1 MRLLICI
8 ESSEVFCRHLPDKWL
23 RGSESGHGALEP
35 WPWDQTRAEKSW
47 SIRRLG
53 VERATNFKAR
63 HWVPPSFHLKG
74 TGQRGR
80 VEVYVVGTECGR
92 GSRGGEACIL
102 EKGPQGELKEAVAVR
117 SLHLDCCFKLP
128 QPLVS
133 RGEKPVREPHQ
144 RKERQGEKRCLT
156 LNLTG
161 RWDILLNKEGLV
173 MKSKDTLT

>member
-1 MRLLICI
+1 MRLLVCI

-35 WPWDQTRAEKSW
+35 WPGDQTRAEKSR

-80 VEVYVVGTECGR
+80 EWRCMWWGLSVVGAAEVETHASWRKAPR
-92 GSRGGEACIL
+92 GSSR
-102 EKGPQGELKEAVAVR
+102 EL
-117 SLHLDCCFKLP
+117 
-128 QPLVS
+128 
-133 RGEKPVREPHQ
+133 
-144 RKERQGEKRCLT
+144 
-156 LNLTG
+156 
-161 RWDILLNKEGLV
+161 LLSALF
-173 MKSKDTLT
+173 T